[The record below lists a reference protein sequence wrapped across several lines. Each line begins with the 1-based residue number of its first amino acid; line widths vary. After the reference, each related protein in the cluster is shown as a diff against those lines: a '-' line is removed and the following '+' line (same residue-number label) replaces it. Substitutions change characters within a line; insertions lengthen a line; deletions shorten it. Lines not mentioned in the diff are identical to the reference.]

1 MAREVGDSV
10 VVITGASSGIGRA
23 TALEFAREGARVV
36 LAARRKSALK
46 DAARESEELGAE
58 ALIIETDVSDEDE
71 VEHLAR
77 KVVDHFGRIDVWVNN
92 AGVGLYSRFD
102 ETPSQAYHQ
111 LLNINLMG
119 TIYGSRA
126 AIRQFREQNN
136 GVLINVSS
144 VASIGRFPFN
154 TYYTISKAGISSLG
168 DSLRRELLETNV
180 EVCTVLPA
188 STDTP
193 FFQHAANFFGRAVK
207 PLGSIDPADKVA
219 RVIVDAARNPKREIM
234 VSKEGYAMGVM
245 SQIAPGASDRA
256 ARKITESGH
265 FQKKSQSE
273 TMGNLLKPIKP
284 FEVSGGWRN
293 GSGASKAGAIASFAA
308 AGVGI
313 AWVLMSR
320 RAQRS
325 ENVVRAAYPAGRL
338 ISSLRALAL
347 IHDCSAAERAVPHLC
362 HPERSEGSLAVGG
375 FSMRRGSFASTLEV
389 KV

>member
-1 MAREVGDSV
+1 MARDVRESV

-36 LAARRKSALK
+36 LASRSKGALK
-46 DAARESEELGAE
+46 DVARECEELGAE
-58 ALIIETDVSDEDE
+58 TLVVDTDVADESE

-77 KVVDHFGRIDVWVNN
+77 KAADEFGRIDVWVNN
-92 AGVGLYSRFD
+92 AGAGLYSRFD
-102 ETPSQAYHQ
+102 ETPSAAYHQ

-119 TIYGSRA
+119 TIYGARA
-126 AIRQFREQNN
+126 AVRQFRKQNE

-168 DSLRRELLETNV
+168 DSLRRELLDTNID
-180 EVCTVLPA
+180 VCTVLPA

-207 PLGSIDPADKVA
+207 PLGSIDPPEKVA
-219 RVIVDAARNPKREIM
+219 RTIVDAARNPKREVM

-245 SQIAPGASDRA
+245 SQVIPGLSDRA
-256 ARKITESGH
+256 ARKMTETGH

-273 TMGNLLKPIKP
+273 TMGNLLKPAKP
-284 FEVSGGWRN
+284 FAVEGGWRN
-293 GSGASKAGAIASFAA
+293 RNGGSKAGKIASIAA
-308 AGVGI
+308 AGAGI

-320 RAQRS
+320 RARHGEDLAQ
-325 ENVVRAAYPAGRL
+325 AA
-338 ISSLRALAL
+338 
-347 IHDCSAAERAVPHLC
+347 
-362 HPERSEGSLAVGG
+362 
-375 FSMRRGSFASTLEV
+375 
-389 KV
+389 